1 MCVYAGQGEA
11 TGGDPNTI
19 WPHKFALSDAGK
31 SPMTIDGIKINT
43 YACSNEILRADDN
56 GRDRIF
62 YMGIGT
68 ICH

>member
-1 MCVYAGQGEA
+1 
-11 TGGDPNTI
+11 
-19 WPHKFALSDAGK
+19 
-31 SPMTIDGIKINT
+31 MTIDGIKINT

-68 ICH
+68 ICHEFSHCLGVARFL